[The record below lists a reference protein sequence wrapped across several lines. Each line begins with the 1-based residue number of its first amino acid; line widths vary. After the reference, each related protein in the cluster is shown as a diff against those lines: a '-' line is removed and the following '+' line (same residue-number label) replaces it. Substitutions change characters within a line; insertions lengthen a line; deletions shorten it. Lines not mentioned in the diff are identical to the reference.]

1 MRIRQSQTA
10 RQPARGLV
18 FRAQS
23 VSTPLAMAEDQLFAK
38 KAIPPPD
45 GGAGT
50 KGQAAPAKTPAYYA
64 RRKRRHNEICQILIR
79 NGDVTP
85 DVVRKALKVQEDRG
99 GQIGRILVKRGH
111 CTERALAN
119 ALRIQVEL
127 SHEAGA
133 PRNLATLARKNP
145 AIAGLGVACS
155 PTLTGVSLLI
165 CDVIT
170 CLAIA
175 AVATG
180 CDYVATHH
188 LSPSLLHYG
197 FPALALS
204 VLVLSALGSHRPI
217 AQSPPDEIRTTTS
230 AVTIVFASVAL
241 VAMFRWEAIPW
252 RMHAILAF
260 EWALA
265 CFLLPVVRALVR
277 QRLSRLPWWGV
288 PVVVLGAGKTGR
300 ALVRAL
306 RARPQLGL
314 RPVLVLDD
322 DAKKLGSLT
331 ASLGEDEDIEVHT
344 RRDVPVASVSSADLA
359 SSSSFIAARA
369 LAAFADAKPSVPAL
383 ERRARTTEDV
393 SPIDHA
399 PHTIRSPSPPP
410 PEPEGSEAMEAPR
423 RNSGIVESA
432 PRLPDAGPSSPSLAG
447 LAGLGPASSS
457 SRRHDPSWLHQMPDS
472 IRGLVRGQFA
482 EIDGVPIVGALEIAP
497 LLAERLGISYGIV
510 AMPGQNARKLLQV
523 TERVGGAFP
532 HLLVI
537 PDLIGFASLG
547 VPARE
552 IAGVVGIEVRQQLLL
567 RGPRVAKRLM
577 DLVLTLVGGIFAFP
591 IIVLLALI
599 IRLDSKGSAFYSQ
612 ERLGRSGK
620 LFIAHKFRTMHGD
633 GEERLKAVLEA
644 DPKMRAEYDE
654 FHKLSFDPRIT
665 RVGRVLR
672 KYSLDELPQLLNVVR
687 GEMSLVGPRP
697 YLQRELPSMSNH
709 EHIILRSVPGMTGLW
724 QVGDRNSTG
733 FAERL
738 KMDMHYV
745 KNWSPW
751 LDLYV
756 LARTVGVV
764 FGGTGS

>member
-1 MRIRQSQTA
+1 M
-10 RQPARGLV
+10 V
-18 FRAQS
+18 
-23 VSTPLAMAEDQLFAK
+23 EDQLFAK

-45 GGAGT
+45 GPPGD
-50 KGQAAPAKTPAYYA
+50 AAPAKAPAYYA
-64 RRKRRHNEICQILIR
+64 RRKKRRNEICQILIR
-79 NGDVTP
+79 NGDVRP
-85 DVVRKALKVQEDRG
+85 ADVRYALKIQEERG
-99 GQIGRILVKRGH
+99 GQIGRILVRKGK
-111 CTERALAN
+111 CTERALAK
-119 ALRIQVEL
+119 ALREQVEL

-145 AIAGLGVACS
+145 AIAGLDVACS
-155 PTLTGVSLLI
+155 PGLTTASLFL
-165 CDVIT
+165 CDVMT
-170 CLAIA
+170 VLAIA
-175 AVATG
+175 GFAAG
-180 CDYVATHH
+180 ADYLAAHH
-188 LSPSLLHYG
+188 FSPSLLHYG
-197 FPALALS
+197 LPSLALCL
-204 VLVLSALGSHRPI
+204 LVLSALGSYRPI

-230 AVTIVFASVAL
+230 AVTLVFLSVAL

-252 RMHAILAF
+252 RMHAVLGF

-265 CFLLPVVRALVR
+265 CFLLPVMRALVR
-277 QRLSRLPWWGV
+277 QRLAQKPWWGV

-300 ALVRAL
+300 TLVRAL

-314 RPVLVLDD
+314 RPVLILDD
-322 DAKKLGSLT
+322 DAKKHGSLA
-331 ASLGEDEDIEVHT
+331 ASLGDGEDIEVKS
-344 RRDVPVASVSSADLA
+344 RLDVPVASVSSADLA
-359 SSSSFIAARA
+359 SSRSFLAARS
-369 LAAFADAKPSVPAL
+369 LAAFADTKPSVPAL
-383 ERRARTTEDV
+383 ERRALLGDDLPSGEL
-393 SPIDHA
+393 P

-410 PEPEGSEAMEAPR
+410 PDPNAPAPLDGAR
-423 RNSGIVESA
+423 RHSGIVESA
-432 PRLPDAGPSSPSLAG
+432 PRLPDAGPSSPSLPS
-447 LAGLGPASSS
+447 LGSIGPSSS
-457 SRRHDPSWLHQMPDS
+457 SQRRDPSWLHQLPDS

-482 EIDGVPIVGALEIAP
+482 EIEGVPIVGALEIAP
-497 LLAERLGISYGIV
+497 LLAERLRISYGIV
-510 AMPGQNARKLLQV
+510 AMPGQSARKLLQV
-523 TERVGGAFP
+523 TERIGGAFP

-567 RGPRVAKRLM
+567 RGPRFAKRVM
-577 DLVLTLVGGIFAFP
+577 DLALTILGGIFVFP

-612 ERLGRSGK
+612 ERLGRGGK

-633 GEERLKAVLEA
+633 GEERLKAVLES
-644 DPKMRAEYDE
+644 DPRMRAEYDE

-672 KYSLDELPQLLNVVR
+672 KYSLDELPQLWNVVR

-697 YLQRELPSMSNH
+697 YLQRELPEMANH

>member
-1 MRIRQSQTA
+1 M
-10 RQPARGLV
+10 V
-18 FRAQS
+18 
-23 VSTPLAMAEDQLFAK
+23 EDQLFAK
-38 KAIPPPD
+38 KAIPPPE
-45 GGAGT
+45 GAEGPRRD
-50 KGQAAPAKTPAYYA
+50 AVPAKSPAYYA
-64 RRKRRHNEICQILIR
+64 RRKKRQNEICQILIR
-79 NGDVTP
+79 SGDVTP
-85 DVVRKALKVQEDRG
+85 AAVRKALKIQEERG
-99 GQIGRILVKRGH
+99 GQIGRILVKRGA

-119 ALRIQVEL
+119 ALRAQVL
-127 SHEAGA
+127 LTHEAGT

-145 AIAGLGVACS
+145 AIAGLSVACS
-155 PTLTGVSLLI
+155 PVLTSASLFL
-165 CDVIT
+165 CDVMT

-175 AVATG
+175 AVVAG
-180 CDYVATHH
+180 CDYVAAHH
-188 LSPSLLHYG
+188 VSPSLLHYG
-197 FPALALS
+197 FPALALC

-217 AQSPPDEIRTTTS
+217 AQSPPDEIRTTTL
-230 AVTIVFASVAL
+230 AVTLVFASIAL

-252 RMHAILAF
+252 RMHAILTL

-265 CFLLPVVRALVR
+265 CFLLPVVRALMR
-277 QRLSRLPWWGV
+277 QRLARQPWWGV

-300 ALVRAL
+300 TLVRAL
-306 RARPQLGL
+306 SARPQLGL

-322 DAKKLGSLT
+322 DAMKLGSLT
-331 ASLGEDEDIEVHT
+331 ASLGDGEDIEVHT

-359 SSSSFIAARA
+359 SSRSFVAAARA
-369 LAAFADAKPSVPAL
+369 HAAFADTKPSAPAL
-383 ERRARTTEDV
+383 ERRGG
-393 SPIDHA
+393 PIDDA
-399 PHTIRSPSPPP
+399 ASLDLPPHTIRSPSPTPLPPDASEPP
-410 PEPEGSEAMEAPR
+410 PQAPR
-423 RNSGIVESA
+423 RESGVVESA
-432 PRLPDAGPSSPSLAG
+432 PRLPDAAPSSPS
-447 LAGLGPASSS
+447 LGPASSS
-457 SRRHDPSWLHQMPDS
+457 SRRHDPSWLHQVPDS

-482 EIDGVPIVGALEIAP
+482 EIEGVPIVGALEIAP
-497 LLAERLGISYGIV
+497 LLAERLRISYGIV

-567 RGPRVAKRLM
+567 RGPRFAKRVM
-577 DLVLTLVGGIFAFP
+577 DLALTLLGGIFAFP
-591 IIVLLALI
+591 VIVLLALV

-612 ERLGRSGK
+612 ERLGRGGK
-620 LFIAHKFRTMHGD
+620 LFVAHKFRTMHGD
-633 GEERLKAVLEA
+633 GEARLQAVLEA

-672 KYSLDELPQLLNVVR
+672 KYSLDELPQIWNVVR

-697 YLQRELPSMSNH
+697 YLQRELPEMANH

-724 QVGDRNSTG
+724 QVSDRNATG
-733 FAERL
+733 FGERV
-738 KMDMHYV
+738 KMDVHYV

-756 LARTVGVV
+756 LARTLGVV